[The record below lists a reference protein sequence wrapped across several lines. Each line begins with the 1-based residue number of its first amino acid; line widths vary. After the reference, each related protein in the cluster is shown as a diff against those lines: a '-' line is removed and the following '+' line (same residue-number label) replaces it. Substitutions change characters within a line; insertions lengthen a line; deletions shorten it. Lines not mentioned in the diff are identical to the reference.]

1 MALTAAR
8 NEAIHAQDRFPG
20 TTVAEVLALFR
31 SSEGR
36 DAPCLDPALTGVLS
50 GTAVNA
56 FFTVKGSTM
65 RSNTNARAPF
75 RKGHL
80 AEESET
86 HAARYLQKVCV
97 CKIKSPPR
105 RFSRT

>member
-8 NEAIHAQDRFPG
+8 NEAIHAQDRIPR

-31 SSEGR
+31 SSEGC
-36 DAPCLDPALTGVLS
+36 DALCLDPALTGVFN

-56 FFTVKGSTM
+56 FFTVKCSTM
-65 RSNTNARAPF
+65 RSNTNDCALF

-80 AEESET
+80 AAESEMAGRHGGQT
-86 HAARYLQKVCV
+86 
-97 CKIKSPPR
+97 
-105 RFSRT
+105 